1 MLFMDVYGDSM
12 DESVEENPADKLTVP
27 GNAFEGKSGG
37 RLGYHQG
44 WASGGPMFYRV
55 LPCCNPLCP
64 RVRENFQ
71 SLLLDLII

>member
-1 MLFMDVYGDSM
+1 
-12 DESVEENPADKLTVP
+12 
-27 GNAFEGKSGG
+27 
-37 RLGYHQG
+37 
-44 WASGGPMFYRV
+44 MFYRV

>member
-55 LPCCNPLCP
+55 YPVVTLSVPGSEKKS
-64 RVRENFQ
+64 RVCF
-71 SLLLDLII
+71 LI